1 MRPLVDPDW
10 LAEHHGE
17 VNTVHVATTMAGG
30 DPLAGFHDKRVAGA
44 VTVLLDGALLVGAR
58 NSVVRRRPAET
69 LDPQPA
75 ASVIQSDRVRR
86 GLRVVIPPP
95 TLEQVFDHRYGG
107 SGWRRWRSSGA
118 RSTSCALC

>member
-44 VTVLLDGALLVGAR
+44 VTVGFSAARRTIRWR
-58 NSVVRRRPAET
+58 NSTGVG
-69 LDPQPA
+69 
-75 ASVIQSDRVRR
+75 
-86 GLRVVIPPP
+86 GLPV
-95 TLEQVFDHRYGG
+95 
-107 SGWRRWRSSGA
+107 W
-118 RSTSCALC
+118 